1 MFEAVEEL
9 LVEHADLEKRLADP
23 SVHADQANAR
33 KLAKRYAEL
42 TPITRVYRQWR
53 QTGEDIEAARELAA
67 EDPEFISEVK
77 ESEARRDELT
87 EELRLLLVPR
97 DPSDDKDVI
106 LEIKAGE
113 GGEESA
119 LFAGDL
125 LRMYLRFAERIGW
138 KTEIIDSNESDL
150 GGYKDVSVAVKTKGN
165 AEPGQG

>member
-9 LVEHADLEKRLADP
+9 LVEHAALEARLADP

-42 TPITRVYRQWR
+42 TPITWAFRAWR
-53 QTGEDIEAARELAA
+53 QADEDIEAARELAA
-67 EDPEFISEVK
+67 EDPEFLAEVK
-77 ESEARRDELT
+77 SGEARREELT

-97 DPSDDKDVI
+97 DPNDEKDVI

-119 LFAGDL
+119 LFA
-125 LRMYLRFAERIGW
+125 A
-138 KTEIIDSNESDL
+138 
-150 GGYKDVSVAVKTKGN
+150 
-165 AEPGQG
+165 